1 MAPRPSFD
9 VHASTLLLNAPALA
23 QTDKSLRVLVGFP
36 AGVSIDVV
44 SRILTDKMKEER
56 RRPVIVDNR
65 PGAGGRLA
73 ADGLL
78 PDDERQQPTNKTL
91 LQDPCKEAC
100 QFIEAIQWQHMRY
113 VLVWAHHDDAALVT
127 INTTHFENIACTF
140 VVRTKDL
147 FMVLQP

>member
-78 PDDERQQPTNKTL
+78 PDDE
-91 LQDPCKEAC
+91 
-100 QFIEAIQWQHMRY
+100 
-113 VLVWAHHDDAALVT
+113 
-127 INTTHFENIACTF
+127 
-140 VVRTKDL
+140 
-147 FMVLQP
+147 